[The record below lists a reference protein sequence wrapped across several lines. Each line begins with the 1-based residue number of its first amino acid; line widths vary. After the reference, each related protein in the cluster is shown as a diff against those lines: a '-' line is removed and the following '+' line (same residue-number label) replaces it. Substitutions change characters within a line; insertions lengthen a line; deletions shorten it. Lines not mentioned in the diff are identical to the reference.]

1 MSIRILIGTAD
12 QELAGALRAQIT
24 ELPDLEVVG
33 VEKGSSG
40 VIGIVTTEQSLD
52 VVLVD
57 EGIGPMPAHD
67 LVRELALRRPH
78 GAAVLLSRRMDED
91 VLTRALEAGA
101 RGVMSRSPSL
111 EELETRVTAAAD
123 WSREMRRRLDTTSH
137 DALQEERGRV
147 IALAG
152 AKGGTG
158 TTTLAVQL
166 ALAAAAERT
175 VCLVDMDLQTGD
187 IPSYLD
193 VVHRRSIADL
203 VGVASEITGPMI
215 ADALFVHR
223 DGPHVLLAPSEGE
236 RAEEVTALAARQ
248 ILSALR
254 SRFEMV
260 IVDCGAFMTEG
271 SVTAVELADRVILTV
286 TPDLPAL
293 RAAKRLVQLWVR
305 LEVRKDD
312 ELSVVLTQQSRRNE
326 IQPDLAGKIL
336 SLPLAKSTVPSA
348 FRALEKAINS
358 NTLSRV
364 EDDGFRR
371 AIMQLGTEFGILP
384 VNAGQEVRTSRRSRA
399 EAR

>member
-1 MSIRILIGTAD
+1 MNIRILIGTDDQGLAD
-12 QELAGALRAQIT
+12 ALRAQIV
-24 ELPDLEVVG
+24 ELPAFDVIG
-33 VEKGSSG
+33 VERTSSD
-40 VIGIVTTEQSLD
+40 VIGIVANEQSLD

-57 EGIGPMPAHD
+57 ERIGPMPAHD
-67 LVRELALRRPH
+67 LVREVALRRPH
-78 GAAVLLSRRMDED
+78 GAAVLLTSRVDED

-101 RGVMSRSPSL
+101 RGVMPRSPSL
-111 EELETRVTAAAD
+111 EELETRVTSAAE
-123 WSREMRRRLDTTSH
+123 WSREVRRWLDVTSQ
-137 DALQEERGRV
+137 DELQGERGRI

-166 ALAAAAERT
+166 ALAAAASRT

-187 IPSYLD
+187 IPSCLD
-193 VVHRRSIADL
+193 LVHRRNIADL

-215 ADALFVHR
+215 ADSLFVHR
-223 DGPHVLLAPSEGE
+223 DGPHVLLAPAEGE

-254 SRFEMV
+254 SRFEVV

-271 SVTAVELADRVILTV
+271 SVTAVELADRVMLTV

-293 RAAKRLVQLWVR
+293 RAAKRLVQLWIR
-305 LEVRKDD
+305 LEVRKED
-312 ELSVVLTQQSRRNE
+312 ELSVVLTQQSRRSE

-336 SLPLAKSTVPSA
+336 GLPLAKSTVPPA
-348 FRALEKAINS
+348 FRALEKAIN
-358 NTLSRV
+358 NNALARV

-371 AIMQLGTEFGILP
+371 AVMQLGLELGILP
-384 VNAGQEVRTSRRSRA
+384 VDAGQEVRAPRRSRA